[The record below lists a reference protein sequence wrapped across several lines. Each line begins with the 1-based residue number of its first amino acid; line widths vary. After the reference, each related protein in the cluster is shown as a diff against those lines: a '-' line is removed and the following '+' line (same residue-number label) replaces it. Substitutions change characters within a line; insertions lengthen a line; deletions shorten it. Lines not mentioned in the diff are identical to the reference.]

1 MRKSPS
7 VLIKREQTAD
17 EAAIAEVHAAAFTGD
32 VEKNLVTA
40 LRASDAWLPPLSLVA
55 FDDGRVVGHVVCTRA
70 HVARTPVLGLGPLGV
85 LPSHQKRGVGSA
97 LMHAVLGAADALG
110 EPVVVLLGH
119 TEYYPRFGFRPAS
132 EYGILEHALPSPH
145 PVHIRQCDPRPVRLR
160 AAVQRAVT
168 RPLALVAQ
176 QKVSC
181 NAGIS
186 VNPSGIGG
194 LPSSSFAMSYT
205 FMATTSWREASSEVK
220 V

>member
-40 LRASDAWLPPLSLVA
+40 LRASDAWLSPLSLVA

-132 EYGILEHALPSPH
+132 EYGILPP
-145 PVHIRQCDPRPVRLR
+145 
-160 AAVQRAVT
+160 
-168 RPLALVAQ
+168 
-176 QKVSC
+176 
-181 NAGIS
+181 
-186 VNPSGIGG
+186 NPSWSTHFQARALSTYDSAIRGQ
-194 LPSSSFAMSYT
+194 FAYAQP
-205 FMATTSWREASSEVK
+205 FNEL
-220 V
+220 